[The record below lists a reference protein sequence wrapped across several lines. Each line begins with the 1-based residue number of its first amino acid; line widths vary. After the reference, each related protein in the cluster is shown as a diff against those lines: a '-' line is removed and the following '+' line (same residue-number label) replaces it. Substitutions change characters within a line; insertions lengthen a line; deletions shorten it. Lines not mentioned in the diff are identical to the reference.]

1 MGWMRFDG
9 TASTTRTRAGGFSVW
24 PFRLGPARCIHR
36 APPCRPI
43 IRLSPLAAGMAPRST
58 SCPFA
63 PIASWT
69 LRRRWRSRALALI
82 RSRHPEAIRV
92 HSISALVWLFRVRRA
107 FGRYWRCD
115 ASLTGSGILCER
127 LYRLRRL
134 VTRCHASTLSRIAAT
149 VPFSDV
155 STDGT
160 RGWDP
165 CALRR

>member
-1 MGWMRFDG
+1 M
-9 TASTTRTRAGGFSVW
+9 
-24 PFRLGPARCIHR
+24 
-36 APPCRPI
+36 
-43 IRLSPLAAGMAPRST
+43 
-58 SCPFA
+58 
-63 PIASWT
+63 
-69 LRRRWRSRALALI
+69 
-82 RSRHPEAIRV
+82 

-134 VTRCHASTLSRIAAT
+134 VMRCHASTLSRIAAT

-160 RGWDP
+160 ARMGP
-165 CALRR
+165 RALRR